1 MIINF
6 NRITMIRKY
15 IMIASALLCGSIF
28 TACDDD
34 NDTPNFPEKTETT
47 YDMSGFARGAD
58 VSWLSEMESSGYKFY
73 TSDGKEQECMSLLRD
88 LGINAIRLRVWVN
101 PENDTEDVK
110 GWCNKGDVLLK
121 AWRAHNLGYRL
132 MIDFHY
138 SDRWADPVQQA
149 KPKAWENYTV
159 EELEQAIADHTKDVL
174 NALKDKGITPE
185 WVQVGNETSNG
196 FLWDMGQADRNPK
209 QYAELFAAGYEAVKA
224 VFPQSIV
231 IVHLDNGF
239 DNELYNWNLDILKNN
254 GAKWDMIG
262 MSLYPYWALNSGK
275 ETSAEKTI
283 TDCIANIKKVS
294 EKYDCDVMIVET
306 GMECADDNGKLAG
319 DAVLAEGKALLSRIL
334 EECRDNTDGRCK
346 GVFYWEPE
354 CKPSQYRLGAFTEDG
369 SPTVIMDAFK

>member
-1 MIINF
+1 
-6 NRITMIRKY
+6 MIRKY

-28 TACDDD
+28 TACNDD
-34 NDTPNFPEKTETT
+34 NDTPTFPEKTETT

-174 NALKDKGITPE
+174 GVCP
-185 WVQVGNETSNG
+185 VGNS
-196 FLWDMGQADRNPK
+196 MP
-209 QYAELFAAGYEAVKA
+209 
-224 VFPQSIV
+224 
-231 IVHLDNGF
+231 
-239 DNELYNWNLDILKNN
+239 
-254 GAKWDMIG
+254 
-262 MSLYPYWALNSGK
+262 
-275 ETSAEKTI
+275 
-283 TDCIANIKKVS
+283 
-294 EKYDCDVMIVET
+294 
-306 GMECADDNGKLAG
+306 
-319 DAVLAEGKALLSRIL
+319 
-334 EECRDNTDGRCK
+334 
-346 GVFYWEPE
+346 
-354 CKPSQYRLGAFTEDG
+354 
-369 SPTVIMDAFK
+369 

>member
-1 MIINF
+1 
-6 NRITMIRKY
+6 MIRKY

-28 TACDDD
+28 TACNDD
-34 NDTPNFPEKTETT
+34 NDTPTFPEKTETT

-174 NALKDKGITPE
+174 GAIKEMVLMWNGCKWVMKLIRACYSPPDKQRVVTVLKTLRNSLTPA
-185 WVQVGNETSNG
+185 TM
-196 FLWDMGQADRNPK
+196 L
-209 QYAELFAAGYEAVKA
+209 
-224 VFPQSIV
+224 
-231 IVHLDNGF
+231 
-239 DNELYNWNLDILKNN
+239 LKRFIRMR
-254 GAKWDMIG
+254 K
-262 MSLYPYWALNSGK
+262 
-275 ETSAEKTI
+275 
-283 TDCIANIKKVS
+283 
-294 EKYDCDVMIVET
+294 
-306 GMECADDNGKLAG
+306 
-319 DAVLAEGKALLSRIL
+319 
-334 EECRDNTDGRCK
+334 
-346 GVFYWEPE
+346 
-354 CKPSQYRLGAFTEDG
+354 
-369 SPTVIMDAFK
+369 

>member
-1 MIINF
+1 MNINF

-34 NDTPNFPEKTETT
+34 NDTPTFPEKTETT

-174 NALKDKGITPE
+174 GAIKEMGIDVE
-185 WVQVGNETSNG
+185 WVQVGNETHQGMLCIRAYIYCRIINFLHTYHNVFLYSLYNFSCERNG
-196 FLWDMGQADRNPK
+196 TLFSSRSFSRFSPVPSTILPFAVSRNP
-209 QYAELFAAGYEAVKA
+209 
-224 VFPQSIV
+224 
-231 IVHLDNGF
+231 
-239 DNELYNWNLDILKNN
+239 
-254 GAKWDMIG
+254 
-262 MSLYPYWALNSGK
+262 
-275 ETSAEKTI
+275 
-283 TDCIANIKKVS
+283 
-294 EKYDCDVMIVET
+294 
-306 GMECADDNGKLAG
+306 
-319 DAVLAEGKALLSRIL
+319 
-334 EECRDNTDGRCK
+334 
-346 GVFYWEPE
+346 
-354 CKPSQYRLGAFTEDG
+354 
-369 SPTVIMDAFK
+369 

>member
-1 MIINF
+1 
-6 NRITMIRKY
+6 MIRKY

-34 NDTPNFPEKTETT
+34 NDTPTFPEKTETT

-149 KPKAWENYTV
+149 EPKAW
-159 EELEQAIADHTKDVL
+159 
-174 NALKDKGITPE
+174 
-185 WVQVGNETSNG
+185 
-196 FLWDMGQADRNPK
+196 
-209 QYAELFAAGYEAVKA
+209 
-224 VFPQSIV
+224 
-231 IVHLDNGF
+231 
-239 DNELYNWNLDILKNN
+239 
-254 GAKWDMIG
+254 
-262 MSLYPYWALNSGK
+262 
-275 ETSAEKTI
+275 
-283 TDCIANIKKVS
+283 
-294 EKYDCDVMIVET
+294 
-306 GMECADDNGKLAG
+306 GKLYGRRTGAG
-319 DAVLAEGKALLSRIL
+319 D
-334 EECRDNTDGRCK
+334 CRPYQRCTRCNQRDG
-346 GVFYWEPE
+346 Y
-354 CKPSQYRLGAFTEDG
+354 
-369 SPTVIMDAFK
+369 